1 MKALGFRQANSWLHT
16 WSGLL
21 LGWLLFAVFLTG
33 TLSYFRQEITY
44 WMQPELH
51 ASQANAHTAERA
63 MEAMRR
69 MAPDAASWQ
78 ITLPDERSP
87 TVQARWYDQGERVAK
102 GGGKTATLDASTM
115 EPLSGRPTAGG
126 GFLYRFHFELYGM
139 DRTTGR
145 WIVGIATMFMLV
157 AIISGVI
164 IHKKIFI
171 DFFTFRRRK
180 GQRSWMDAHNALA
193 VLSLP
198 FHFMITYSGLLLL
211 MFLLMPWGMDAA
223 YKGDMRAFFADRG
236 RAAAPAAGPGGQ
248 KQQALAAPQA
258 MAPVGPMLEAAASQ
272 WPQGIASIS
281 VQQPGREG
289 STIELR
295 QKGAETLLN
304 HAASERM
311 VFDAGSGQLKE
322 HIRSDVP
329 GAGTSTYNVFSALH
343 RLRFADVWLRWLFFV
358 AGVMGTAMVGTG
370 MILWVVK
377 RLSQKRKGQ
386 YHAGHRLVERLNVA
400 AIAGLFVAL
409 GAYFWLNRL
418 LPASLPGRAGWEIN
432 GFFIVWALTLA
443 HAWLREHKQAW
454 KEQLYAI
461 VALFAGLPIVNFS
474 YPDTHLVAA
483 IVNGRWTLVSMDLVL
498 LATAALAAWAAW
510 YLRPPAGPARK
521 AAPAKKSSH
530 AAPADAGLLR
540 PEAASVQAS
549 VQEAAS

>member
-1 MKALGFRQANSWLHT
+1 MKSLGFRQVNSWLHT

-51 ASQANAHTAERA
+51 ASQAQAQTAERA
-63 MEAMRR
+63 VQAMQR

-78 ITLPDERSP
+78 ITLPDERNP
-87 TVQARWYDQGERVAK
+87 TLRVRWYEQGERVTR
-102 GGGKTATLDASTM
+102 GGGKGATLDAATM
-115 EPLSGRPTAGG
+115 EPLNGRETAGG
-126 GFLYRFHFELYGM
+126 DFLYRFHFELYGM
-139 DRTTGR
+139 DRTWGR

-236 RAAAPAAGPGGQ
+236 RAVTPASGPAA
-248 KQQALAAPQA
+248 KDQAVPAPQA
-258 MAPVGPMLEAAASQ
+258 MAPVGPMLEAANRL
-272 WPQGIASIS
+272 WPQGVASIS
-281 VQQPGREG
+281 VTQPGREG
-289 STIELR
+289 STLELR

-311 VFDAGSGQLKE
+311 VFDAGTGAVTQT
-322 HIRSDVP
+322 IRSEVP
-329 GAGTSTYNVFSALH
+329 GAGVSTYNVFSALH

-377 RLSQKRKGQ
+377 RLPQKRKGQ

-400 AIAGLFVAL
+400 AIAGLFVAV

-418 LPASLPGRAGWEIN
+418 LPVSLEGRAGWEIK

-443 HAWLREHKQAW
+443 HAWLREHRQAW

-461 VALFAGLPIVNFS
+461 VVLYAGLPIANFW
-474 YPDTHLVAA
+474 YPDSHLAAAVA
-483 IVNGRWTLVSMDLVL
+483 NGRWTLASVDLVL

-510 YLRPPAGPARK
+510 YLRPAAAPARK
-521 AAPAKKSSH
+521 PAPAAKKKSPHAAQEAAP
-530 AAPADAGLLR
+530 
-540 PEAASVQAS
+540 VQQT

>member
-21 LGWLLFAVFLTG
+21 LGWLLFAVFVTG

-51 ASQANAHTAERA
+51 GSQAHPQAAEQA
-63 MEAMRR
+63 LQTLRR
-69 MAPDAASWQ
+69 EAPDAASWQ
-78 ITLPDERSP
+78 VTLPDERNP
-87 TVQARWYDQGERVAK
+87 TVRTRWYEQGERVARN
-102 GGGKTATLDASTM
+102 GGKSLTLDATTM
-115 EPLSGRPTAGG
+115 EPLAGRPTAGG
-126 GFLYRFHFELYGM
+126 EFLYRFHFELYGM
-139 DRTTGR
+139 DRTWGR
-145 WIVGIATMFMLV
+145 WIVGVATMFMLV
-157 AIISGVI
+157 AIMSGVI

-223 YKGDMRAFFADRG
+223 YNGDTRAFFSERG
-236 RAAAPAAGPGGQ
+236 RAPVQAPAGADA
-248 KQQALAAPQA
+248 QAVPAPQA
-258 MAPVGPMLEAAASQ
+258 MAPIGPMLEAANRA
-272 WPQGIASIS
+272 WPLGVASIS
-281 VQQPGREG
+281 VTQPGRAG
-289 STIELR
+289 GTVELR
-295 QKGAETLLN
+295 QKGAQTLLN

-311 VFDAGSGQLKE
+311 IFDAGTGELKE
-322 HIRSDVP
+322 AILTDVP
-329 GAGTSTYNVFSALH
+329 AAGVSTYNVFSALH
-343 RLRFADVWLRWLFFV
+343 RLRFADAWLRWLFFI

-377 RLSQKRKGQ
+377 RLPQKRKGQ

-400 AIAGLFVAL
+400 ALAGIFVAI

-418 LPASLPGRAGWEIN
+418 LPASLADRAGWEIK
-432 GFFIVWALTLA
+432 GFFLVWALTLV

-461 VALFAGLPIVNFS
+461 VVLYAGLPIINFQFAES
-474 YPDTHLVAA
+474 HLLATLG
-483 IVNGRWTLVSMDLVL
+483 NGHWTLASVDLVL

-510 YLRPPAGPARK
+510 YLRPSANPVRK
-521 AAPAKKSSH
+521 PK
-530 AAPADAGLLR
+530 PV
-540 PEAASVQAS
+540 VQAA
-549 VQEAAS
+549 VQEATP

>member
-1 MKALGFRQANSWLHT
+1 MKALGFRQVNSWLHT

-33 TLSYFRQEITY
+33 TLSYFRQEITF

-51 ASQANAHTAERA
+51 ASEAQPQTAQRAVQA
-63 MEAMRR
+63 MQDL
-69 MAPDAASWQ
+69 APDAASWQ
-78 ITLPDERSP
+78 ITLPDERNP
-87 TVQARWYDQGERVAK
+87 TVRTRWYEQGERVTK
-102 GGGKTATLDASTM
+102 GGGKSVTLDAATM
-115 EPLSGRPTAGG
+115 EPLAGRPTAGG
-126 GFLYRFHFELYGM
+126 EFLYRFHFELYGM
-139 DRTTGR
+139 DRILGR
-145 WIVGIATMFMLV
+145 WIVGVATMFMLV

-164 IHKKIFI
+164 IHKKIFV

-223 YKGDMRAFFADRG
+223 YKGDTRAFFADRG
-236 RAAAPAAGPGGQ
+236 RVAAPASGGQ
-248 KQQALAAPQA
+248 QKQEPAAPQA
-258 MAPVGPMLEAAASQ
+258 MAPVAPMLEAARLA

-281 VQQPGREG
+281 VTQPGREG
-289 STIELR
+289 AIIELR
-295 QKGAETLLN
+295 EKGAQSLLN
-304 HAASERM
+304 HAAGERM
-311 VFDAGSGQLKE
+311 VFDAASGELKE
-322 HIRSDVP
+322 TVRTEAP
-329 GAGTSTYNVFSALH
+329 AAGTSTYNVFSALH

-377 RLSQKRKGQ
+377 RLPQKRKGQ

-400 AIAGLFVAL
+400 AIAGLFLAL

-418 LPASLPGRAGWEIN
+418 LPATLEGRAGWEIK
-432 GFFIVWALTLA
+432 GFFIAWALTLA
-443 HAWLREHKQAW
+443 HARLREHKQAW
-454 KEQLYAI
+454 REQLYGI
-461 VALFAGLPIVNFS
+461 VVLYAGLPLLNVQYADS
-474 YPDTHLVAA
+474 HLAA
-483 IVNGRWTLVSMDLVL
+483 TLAHGRWTLVSVDLVL

-510 YLRPPAGPARK
+510 YLRPSASLVRK
-521 AAPAKKSSH
+521 AAPAARP
-530 AAPADAGLLR
+530 AA
-540 PEAASVQAS
+540 